1 MLRTWLWLWKVGVF
15 SKSTWRAALWMVALF
30 ALFGHSGPVSQL
42 TRVLAAAAG
51 LAETSSL
58 AASSAVVAA
67 ANLTTVSS
75 AMAVQLLGRG
85 ASTMHDFWQ
94 GVDLVNVSAQLE
106 HGRLAGADGDE
117 IAEWLFSEE
126 GNHTFALAPA
136 TRSAVASAA
145 RATSLARPQV
155 EQASQTLIGLTAYVV
170 WQVGARLLPNAYVAI
185 RWVQRRVSFQPRWS
199 NPLWEA
205 LEHNLTSQSQ
215 QILAAVTDSL
225 EALPA
230 AGL

>member
-15 SKSTWRAALWMVALF
+15 SKSTWRVALWMVALS

-85 ASTMHDFWQ
+85 ASTMRDFWQ
-94 GVDLVNVSAQLE
+94 GW
-106 HGRLAGADGDE
+106 
-117 IAEWLFSEE
+117 IW
-126 GNHTFALAPA
+126 
-136 TRSAVASAA
+136 
-145 RATSLARPQV
+145 
-155 EQASQTLIGLTAYVV
+155 
-170 WQVGARLLPNAYVAI
+170 
-185 RWVQRRVSFQPRWS
+185 
-199 NPLWEA
+199 
-205 LEHNLTSQSQ
+205 
-215 QILAAVTDSL
+215 
-225 EALPA
+225 
-230 AGL
+230 